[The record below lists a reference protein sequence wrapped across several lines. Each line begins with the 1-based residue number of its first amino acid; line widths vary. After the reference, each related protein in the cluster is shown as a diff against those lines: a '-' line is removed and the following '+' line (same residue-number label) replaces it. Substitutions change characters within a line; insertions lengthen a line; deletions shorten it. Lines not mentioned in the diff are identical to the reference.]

1 MFEMKF
7 DSKGFDKL
15 KKDLDKLQ
23 RRSRELEGENSIPF
37 EELFNPSFL
46 SKCTK
51 FSSVDDMFKKSGFT
65 VNNQDDFK
73 KIPDDKWDK
82 FIAEN
87 SQFNSWQDMLDKAS
101 KEWMENKLFG

>member
-23 RRSRELEGENSIPF
+23 RRCRELEGENSVSF
-37 EELFNPSFL
+37 EELFSPSFL
-46 SKCTK
+46 NKYTK
-51 FSSVDDMFKKSGFT
+51 FSSIYDMFNKSGFT

-82 FIAEN
+82 FIVEN
-87 SQFNSWQDMLDKAS
+87 SQFSSWQDMIDKAG
-101 KEWMENKLFG
+101 KEWIENTLFE